1 MSRIN
6 VTYRVKS
13 DASDIEARA
22 QGIAVEQS
30 VEMPLA
36 AIDNEYVLS
45 EILGRVDDISDNGD
59 GTYKVQIALATETTG
74 FEVAQLINMIFG
86 NTSIHDA
93 VTLEDAEFPKDLTD
107 TFGGPNFGIDGM
119 RERCGAND
127 QMGGRAM
134 TCSALKPQ
142 GTSVEGLADLAKRFA
157 LGGVDYIKDD
167 HGLADQ
173 SYSPF
178 AERIPACAKAV
189 REANDE
195 TGGNTHYIPSLTGNL
210 DQLRDRIRIAKEE
223 GLMTAMMPPMVV
235 GLPSFHAI
243 VKENPDCAF
252 LAHPSM
258 TGGGRIA
265 PAFLFGKLFRML
277 GADAGIFVNHSGRFS
292 FPKEI
297 CSDLAAK
304 SLATWNGI
312 KPSVP
317 VPAGGMTL
325 ARIHEML
332 DFYGSDVMLL
342 IGGDLLLTRER
353 LTEATR
359 EFSDKV
365 ASY

>member
-13 DASDIEARA
+13 SAEDIKARA
-22 QGIAVEQS
+22 ESIAVEQS

-93 VTLEDAEFPKDLTD
+93 VVLEDAEFPTDLTD
-107 TFGGPNFGIDGM
+107 VFGGPNIGIDGM
-119 RERCGAND
+119 RKRCNGE
-127 QMGGRAM
+127 GRAM

-142 GTSVEGLADLAKRFA
+142 GTSVAGLADLAKRFA

-189 REANDE
+189 REANNE

-210 DQLRDRIRIAKEE
+210 DQLRDRMGIAKEE
-223 GLMTAMMPPMVV
+223 GLHTMMMPPMVV

-265 PAFLFGKLFRML
+265 PAFLFGKLFRLL

-304 SLATWNGI
+304 SLAPWGDI
-312 KPSVP
+312 KPCTP

-325 ARIHEML
+325 ARVHEML
-332 DFYGSDVMLL
+332 DFYGRDVILL
-342 IGGDLLLTRER
+342 IGGDLLLTGDR

-359 EFSDKV
+359 EFADKV
-365 ASY
+365 AQY